1 MPFTAE
7 APSPVKAKPVSNDP
21 FERSA
26 LAGRSPLEAA
36 QDKPA
41 VVKPDEDEFP
51 DVGAMDTSALKQAQ
65 AKDAA
70 TKSGKAAV
78 DPDGTPHGQDYD
90 PKEGWDSIAKQDAK
104 PIVPNLPTQE
114 EWRPKGEKAGK
125 QWDDL
130 KAKHTTE
137 AAALKAEV
145 ERTKA
150 ELAAARDN
158 GDPEEVKSIKAQ
170 LKQYQELIR
179 EVAIERDPG
188 FKQKFEPREKTAID
202 AAKLAAGDKG
212 AKLETLLKSPSSPW
226 RDEQINAIKDELS
239 DSSKMRIDSAL
250 RMLDQIDLEKQS
262 EIAVQRS
269 QFEHKHAATVSQQ
282 REQQAARMKEFS
294 SSFESTLKE
303 WTDPAA
309 GHPFLIERSGDEAY
323 NKEVAAS
330 KALASNL
337 HQSFIKGE
345 MEPADFAKA
354 MLHVAVA
361 ERTLKASQEYLKRA
375 EKAER
380 ALAKI
385 RGAQPGDGRN
395 GQPEAEVESAGPGV
409 GTAGYMKWL
418 NTELK
423 ARQERDLAA
432 RRGQ

>member
-7 APSPVKAKPVSNDP
+7 APAPVKAKPVAQDP

-26 LAGRSPLEAA
+26 LAGRSPLESA

-41 VVKPDEDEFP
+41 VVQHDDDEMP
-51 DVGAMDTSALKQAQ
+51 DVGSMDTSALKQAQ

-70 TKSGKAAV
+70 TKAGKAAV
-78 DPDGTPHGQDYD
+78 DPDYETPEA
-90 PKEGWDSIAKQDAK
+90 PEAKPDAK
-104 PIVPNLPTQE
+104 PTVPNLPTQE

-130 KAKHTTE
+130 KAKHTSE
-137 AAALKAEV
+137 AAVLKAEV

-150 ELAAARDN
+150 ELAAAKSV
-158 GDPEEVKSIKAQ
+158 GDADEVKSIKEQ

-226 RDEQINAIKDELS
+226 RDEQISAIKDELS

-294 SSFESTLKE
+294 TSFDSTLKE
-303 WTDPAA
+303 WSDPAA

-330 KALASNL
+330 KTLASNL

-354 MLHVAVA
+354 MLHVSVA

-395 GQPEAEVESAGPGV
+395 GQPEAETETPGPGV

-423 ARQERDLAA
+423 SRQERDLAT

>member
-7 APSPVKAKPVSNDP
+7 APAPVKAKPVSQDP

-36 QDKPA
+36 IDKPA
-41 VVKPDEDEFP
+41 VVEHDEGEMP
-51 DVGAMDTSALKQAQ
+51 DVGSMDTSALKQAQ

-70 TKSGKAAV
+70 TKAGKAAV
-78 DPDGTPHGQDYD
+78 DPDDETPAA
-90 PKEGWDSIAKQDAK
+90 PEAK
-104 PIVPNLPTQE
+104 PAVPNLPTQE

-130 KAKHTTE
+130 KAKHTAE
-137 AAALKAEV
+137 LAPLKAEV

-150 ELAAARDN
+150 ELAAARAN
-158 GDPEEVKSIKAQ
+158 GDPDEVKAIKQQ
-170 LKQYQELIR
+170 LKEYQELIR

-188 FKQKFEPREKTAID
+188 FKQKFEPREKMAID
-202 AAKLAAGDKG
+202 AARLAAGDKG
-212 AKLETLLKSPSSPW
+212 AKLETLLKLFPSPW

-239 DSSKMRIDSAL
+239 DSSKIRIENSL
-250 RMLDQIDLEKQS
+250 RMLDLIDLEKQS

-282 REQQAARMKEFS
+282 REQQAARMKQFT
-294 SSFESTLKE
+294 SSFDAKLKE
-303 WTDPAA
+303 WTDPES
-309 GHPFLIERSGDEAY
+309 GHPFMTDRAGDNTY
-323 NKEVAAS
+323 NEEVAAS
-330 KALASNL
+330 KKLAGDL
-337 HQSFIKGE
+337 HQTLINGE
-345 MEPADFAKA
+345 MDPEDIAKA

-385 RGAQPGDGRN
+385 RGVQPGDGRN
-395 GQPEAEVESAGPGV
+395 GQPEVEFEAPVPGV
-409 GTAGYMKWL
+409 GTAAYMKWL
-418 NTELK
+418 NMELK